1 MSLLARRRARL
12 LNRLVNLEE
21 KERRLVMHLH
31 RNPLQQERIQA
42 QLKELPPQPRLHLS
56 DLL

>member
-1 MSLLARRRARL
+1 MSLMARRRARL

-21 KERRLVMHLH
+21 SQLVLRLHQ
-31 RNPLQQERIQA
+31 NPLQQERIQA